1 LSAIFIVTNAYS
13 ASIEFSNFDSSTYD
27 GLAIVDS
34 AGEMLSTSAI
44 AEVGYFTD
52 EAAVRTGDFDS
63 WMQFGSIETFGAGY
77 AFLAVYSGSTD
88 ASTSGDSSFIGKN
101 ITTFITNRARTEYL
115 IAKSSQTFGQDN
127 PLFTA
132 TVNLYSDS
140 GISYLFGG
148 TAGPTVDYG
157 AGPQNSIVTSSV
169 AEGNFEDNTSQS
181 DSTASGDA
189 DPVSE
194 SSTEDNF
201 SQSDSTASA
210 SENLTSAGSSDNVW
224 YSDSVDLGNGWR
236 WTHWLGY
243 FNVGVESFIYH
254 SEHKWLYVYQNAFR
268 SNGVYFRDDS
278 MGSILWTSE
287 NVYPFLYRFS
297 DGEWIWYKKGS
308 KDPRWFNKLG
318 TGEWEQQ

>member
-1 LSAIFIVTNAYS
+1 MKEKLLLYIFIVTNAYS
-13 ASIEFSNFDSSTYD
+13 ASIEFSNFDSSTFD

-34 AGEMLSTSAI
+34 TGEMLSTSAI
-44 AEVGYFTD
+44 AEVGYFAD
-52 EAAVRTGDFDS
+52 EAAVRNGDFDS

-77 AFLAVYSGSTD
+77 ALLAVYSGSSD

-140 GISYLFGG
+140 DISYLFGG

-157 AGPQNSIVTSSV
+157 AGPQDSIATSSV
-169 AEGNFEDNTSQS
+169 ADGNFGVNSSQS
-181 DSTASGDA
+181 DSTAS
-189 DPVSE
+189 V
-194 SSTEDNF
+194 
-201 SQSDSTASA
+201 
-210 SENLTSAGSSDNVW
+210 SENLTSVDSGNNVW
-224 YSDSVDLGNGWR
+224 YSDSVDLGNDWR

-297 DGEWIWYKKGS
+297 DGEWIWYQKGS
-308 KDPRWFNKLG
+308 KDPRWFNRLSKDQ
-318 TGEWEQQ
+318 WERY